1 MENGCNPLGKVY
13 FMENPTVMTCRTSPS
28 FIPSSF
34 LPFLRSPL
42 LAAIACGIFFA
53 PLDGR
58 AAFNSGLEAEIDQYI
73 KSLRARGIVT
83 GNERTAWSVIDLTS
97 GTKLVSINENA
108 SLQGASMV
116 KPYLALA
123 FFHQVKAGKIIYGSK
138 SRRQMELMIQKSN
151 NSSTNWVMQQTG
163 GPSGTMALLKSHYP
177 DFCRQLSLVEYIPE
191 NGRTYRNRGSAA
203 DYARFLSALWNRQ
216 LPHSDEILRIMNLPG
231 RDRLYTDA
239 RHVPTGT
246 KVYNK
251 TGSTAM
257 CCGDMGILVARGR
270 DGRSY
275 PYIVIGIIESSRR
288 ATSYGPWISHRADVI
303 REVSN
308 KVYLTMKKRYPL

>member
-1 MENGCNPLGKVY
+1 MKNSTN
-13 FMENPTVMTCRTSPS
+13 MTCRIL
-28 FIPSSF
+28 F
-34 LPFLRSPL
+34 R
-42 LAAIACGIFFA
+42 AAILGSLACSILFSPREGHA
-53 PLDGR
+53 ALD
-58 AAFNSGLEAEIDQYI
+58 SQLEADIDRYI
-73 KSLRARGIVT
+73 KSLRARGIVS

-97 GTKLVSINENA
+97 GSKLVSINEDA
-108 SLQGASMV
+108 SLQAASMV

-123 FFHQVKAGKIIYGSK
+123 FFHQVKAGQIIYGSK

-163 GPSGTMALLKSHYP
+163 GPSGTMSLLKRNYP
-177 DFCRQLSLVEYIPE
+177 ELCRQLSLVEYIPD

-203 DYARFLSALWNRQ
+203 DYGRFLAALWNRQ
-216 LPHSDEILRIMNLPG
+216 LPYSDEILRIMNLPG

-239 RHVPTGT
+239 RQVPAGT
-246 KVYNK
+246 QVYNK

-270 DGRSY
+270 NGRTY
-275 PYIVIGIIESSRR
+275 PYIVVGIIENGRRTNSYSS
-288 ATSYGPWISHRADVI
+288 WISHRADVI

-308 KVYLTMKKRYPL
+308 KVYLAMKKRYPL